1 MPPAAPTP
9 KTAPAPLRLE
19 ITGISETGAGT
30 ALLSGC
36 RVFVE
41 GTVPGDIAEVQLA
54 RRPAGAHSFSAR
66 LIRLASPS
74 PDRSS
79 APCAAAGRCGGC
91 PLAFLRPDAQLALKR
106 GKLLELFAAEGMP
119 GAPVGAVAAM
129 PPEATEGFRNKAV
142 FYFSTWRGQTQLGMY
157 RARSHAVEPRSLA
170 CPQIPAWMREAA
182 AALLSW
188 AQAAGLPPRDEA
200 TGEGMLRSVLMREG
214 STGARLLTLAAAAPV
229 PPEAL
234 EALTHELRRIG
245 ISEASVSLNRGAG
258 NRILG
263 EHSLP
268 FLGHGFIRTSILGL
282 TFRVR
287 PETFLQVNTPQTP
300 VLYATALE
308 AAGIRPEDTVL
319 DLYCGVGTLTLA
331 AARLA
336 RRAVGIEIVPESIQ
350 EAENNAR
357 ENGIRNA
364 SFACGAV
371 ESVLPG
377 LAGRGIRPRIVIA
390 DPPRKGLEQ
399 TVPAV
404 IASLAPETIV
414 YIACGPAALARDA
427 RVFRSLGYQL
437 ESVKPVDL
445 FPGTAHIE
453 AVAKFCR
460 EQDPAAAAP

>member
-1 MPPAAPTP
+1 MQSPDKQPPAGV
-9 KTAPAPLRLE
+9 LRLE
-19 ITGISETGAGT
+19 ITGISDSGAGT
-30 ALLSGC
+30 APYAGSQ
-36 RVFVE
+36 VYVE
-41 GTVPGDIAEVQLA
+41 GTVPGDVAEVQLQ
-54 RRPAGAHSFSAR
+54 RRPAGSHSFAAR
-66 LIRLASPS
+66 LVRLVTAS
-74 PDRSS
+74 PDRIRP
-79 APCAAAGRCGGC
+79 PCGAAGRCGGC
-91 PLAFLRPDAQLALKR
+91 PLAFLAPEAQLRLKERMLR
-106 GKLLELFAAEGMP
+106 GLFSEAGFP
-119 GAPVGAVAAM
+119 DVPVEPAAAM
-129 PPEATEGFRNKAV
+129 PAGAAEGFRNKAV
-142 FYFSTWRGQTQLGMY
+142 FYFSQWHGQTQLGMY

-170 CPQIPAWMREAA
+170 CPQIPGWMREAA
-182 AALLSW
+182 SALLAW
-188 AQAAGLPPRDEA
+188 ARDTAIPPRDEA
-200 TGEGMLRSVLMREG
+200 TGEGVLRSVLLREG
-214 STGARLLTLAAAAPV
+214 STGERMLTLAAAAPV
-229 PPEAL
+229 PAEAL
-234 EALTHELRRIG
+234 ETLARQLRRAG
-245 ISEASVSLNRGAG
+245 IAEASVSLNRSAG
-258 NRILG
+258 NRVLG
-263 EHSLP
+263 EHSEP
-268 FLGHGFIRTSILGL
+268 FLGRGFIRTSILGL

-308 AAGIRPEDTVL
+308 AADIRPEDTVL

-336 RRAVGIEIVPESIQ
+336 RRAIGIEIVPESIR

-357 ENGIRNA
+357 ENGLRNT

-371 ESVLPG
+371 EAVLPG
-377 LAGRGIRPRIVIA
+377 LAERGIRPRVVIA

-427 RVFRSLGYQL
+427 KVFSGLGYRL

-460 EQDPAAAAP
+460 EQTFATPPQ